1 VTRARRIAWAVALFV
16 LAWAPAAPAQAPEL
30 HGADTVLV
38 SPTVTILWAVL
49 RDPKQEQPLAI
60 ARVINTARY
69 YDFVSVEGVD
79 PFRRRRASVAEGV
92 ALNDQ
97 ADIRSPRGSFAD
109 YPRREF
115 HFYRTAADLRAKRPA
130 LTVYYLGLPD
140 TTPELSSQTAVE
152 AWFSLALNR
161 RP

>member
-1 VTRARRIAWAVALFV
+1 VRRARLAVAAALLA
-16 LAWAPAAPAQAPEL
+16 LAWAGAAPAQAPEL
-30 HGADTVLV
+30 RGADTVLV

-92 ALNDQ
+92 PLNDQ

-115 HFYRTAADLRAKRPA
+115 HFYRTAADLRARRPA
-130 LTVYYLGLPD
+130 LTVYYIGLPD
-140 TTPELSSQTAVE
+140 TTPELSSQSAVE
-152 AWFSLALNR
+152 AWFAFALIR

>member
-1 VTRARRIAWAVALFV
+1 MRRARRAASAAALLA
-16 LAWAPAAPAQAPEL
+16 LAWTGAAPAQAPQL

-49 RDPKQEQPLAI
+49 RDPNQEQPLAI
-60 ARVINTARY
+60 ARVISTARSY
-69 YDFVSVEGVD
+69 EFVSVEGVD
-79 PFRRRRASVAEGV
+79 PFRERRAPVADGV
-92 ALNDQ
+92 VLNGQ

-115 HFYRTAADLRAKRPA
+115 HFYRTAADLRARRPA

-140 TTPELSSQTAVE
+140 TTPELSSEAAVE